1 MRVTLPLVA
10 VVALATP
17 RATTAFN
24 ASSLPVDV
32 NDVFNWLGGEIHKLE
47 LPVLNEY
54 IDTTV
59 QAALRETAKID
70 RPPLMART
78 TSAGGAAFTIL
89 QIPDLHY
96 SGNDDTA
103 CLDKPASMKA
113 PCQQRYMAIMVGA
126 LLDAVHPD
134 FVVFTGDQI
143 EGQYAPQT
151 WGDSYRTV
159 DKYAAEATKRNIPW
173 AMVFG
178 NHDES
183 IAPKLLMAY
192 IESLPLSYAKY
203 GPMTI
208 GGVGNYELTVQ
219 TRATHNASALRL
231 YFIDTHKDGNVTTD
245 QLTYIKS
252 LAAAHQV
259 QYDVV
264 PALMFFHIPTPEYK
278 SGPVLQ
284 GERNEGWVPPAQH
297 GLFDAMVQMGDVK
310 ASFCGHN
317 HLDDFCT
324 KKSNISLCISGTS
337 GYGWAYGKSTMSR
350 TARVIEWTKNA
361 TTETISTWLYFHQSA
376 SVSEKL
382 VVYAATN

>member
-143 EGQYAPQT
+143 EGQYAPQQMT
-151 WGDSYRTV
+151 TN
-159 DKYAAEATKRNIPW
+159 K
-173 AMVFG
+173 
-178 NHDES
+178 
-183 IAPKLLMAY
+183 KLLMAY

-259 QYDVV
+259 HHDVV

-324 KKSNISLCISGTS
+324 KKSNISLCMSGTS